1 MRRTTLK
8 GKPEKK
14 DIGVVDGR
22 GPDHVIGTGGQG
34 HETNAQD
41 HVIAKDATE
50 DDKAFVKTCYFENFI
65 SERGCFD
72 VDFVSL
78 FANQEL

>member
-1 MRRTTLK
+1 MK

-22 GPDHVIGTGGQG
+22 GPDHVIGTGDQG

-50 DDKAFVKTCYFENFI
+50 DDKPFVKTYYFENCI
-65 SERGCFD
+65 SERGCSD
-72 VDFVSL
+72 TDSL
-78 FANQEL
+78 FSNQEL

>member
-1 MRRTTLK
+1 MK

-22 GPDHVIGTGGQG
+22 GPDHVIGTGDQG
-34 HETNAQD
+34 HETNGQD

-50 DDKAFVKTCYFENFI
+50 DDKPFVKTYYFENFI
-65 SERGCFD
+65 PERGCFD
-72 VDFVSL
+72 VDSL
-78 FANQEL
+78 FSNQEL